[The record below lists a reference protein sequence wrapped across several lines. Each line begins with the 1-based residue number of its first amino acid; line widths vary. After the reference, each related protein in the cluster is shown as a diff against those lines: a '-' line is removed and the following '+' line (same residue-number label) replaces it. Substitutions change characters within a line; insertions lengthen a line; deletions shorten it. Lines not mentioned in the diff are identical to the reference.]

1 MKKCQ
6 DIYQTDRLVYY
17 CYLKYKYQKTFTGND
32 RGQQSS
38 RPDDDIPTSCS
49 KPLLRDEYFL
59 YESR

>member
-1 MKKCQ
+1 MKKFQ
-6 DIYQTDRLVYY
+6 DLYQTDLLVYY

-32 RGQQSS
+32 RAQQSS

>member
-6 DIYQTDRLVYY
+6 DIYQADRLVYY

-49 KPLLRDEYFL
+49 KHLLRDEYFL